1 MVSKFSGYRFSQ
13 CGSSGE
19 GDMKVMLKLGGKSEF
34 VTKTIQILRE
44 VQTKKKRSGG
54 CYLSRRQSLCPA
66 RLPPTACAGAHQA
79 CVTDSLIAQEHWPPK
94 NKFHVPHCPAKD
106 SLGMCHESQNCR
118 GRGSQELCQS
128 EGGAEGRAQISRSM
142 SRLTT
147 WIL

>member
-54 CYLSRRQSLCPA
+54 CYLSRRQSLCPPP
-66 RLPPTACAGAHQA
+66 LPPTACAGAHQA
-79 CVTDSLIAQEHWPPK
+79 CVTDSSIAQEHWPPK
-94 NKFHVPHCPAKD
+94 NKFHVPLCSAKD
-106 SLGMCHESQNCR
+106 NLGMCHES
-118 GRGSQELCQS
+118 
-128 EGGAEGRAQISRSM
+128 
-142 SRLTT
+142 
-147 WIL
+147 